1 MARSAKSRVRL
12 RSWQSLEVTSIDQEP
27 RRFYICCMPRLTFLR
42 QFGFGWFALVL
53 CLSSAADL
61 VIDLAFEVPAVAAEE
76 GTASSEPDNAAEHVL
91 MPSPRGD
98 GGSVPAISVPVLDLL
113 SNAISVECVGEG
125 QLEARSTSPPS
136 FCNRPIAFNVPLRI

>member
-1 MARSAKSRVRL
+1 VPVNFYTFSMRRLTSL
-12 RSWQSLEVTSIDQEP
+12 RSL
-27 RRFYICCMPRLTFLR
+27 C
-42 QFGFGWFALVL
+42 FGWLALVL

-61 VIDLAFEVPAVAAEE
+61 VFDLAFETPDVAAEE

-113 SNAISVECVGEG
+113 SNAIPVECVGGG

-136 FCNRPIAFNVPLRI
+136 FCNRPIAFNIPLRI